1 MNAKMID
8 ALKGIRDNLSILIE
22 EMETPV
28 TAEATEVKEVKRDTP
43 ATPIN
48 EVAPATPTKSTRKE
62 REANEKLPNPN
73 DELTQEQLDG
83 LSYNNLKRLASEMG
97 ISAKGSREELT
108 QKILAYEGDV
118 PNPDAQDEDESA
130 ETKEPVEEKTPAKSP
145 RKVSKKS
152 EPVVE
157 EDDDEDEEEVDP
169 IVEKVNEAVEDMTDE
184 EIMDILADVGV
195 KAKGKR
201 QSLISAVI
209 KAVRDGKI
217 DLDDEESEDE
227 EEEEV
232 EEESETPVP
241 DEDAEYDVNDP
252 ENPDM
257 TDERKAAIEAYEAET
272 RADFE
277 DGNITRK
284 ELVEWL
290 NEFNN
295 TKDTMKK
302 KSDEEILNEY
312 IYCSCLLI
320 NDEGEMPEDEG
331 AYTVNG
337 IPYCCGHKLAF
348 NEDND
353 TYICE
358 VCGAE
363 YEAGEE

>member
-8 ALKGIRDNLSILIE
+8 AMKGIRDNLSVLIE
-22 EMETPV
+22 ELEESSKTKAEV
-28 TAEATEVKEVKRDTP
+28 TAETKAVEEVKTETP
-43 ATPIN
+43 A
-48 EVAPATPTKSTRKE
+48 KTRKE

-83 LSYNNLKRLASEMG
+83 LSYNNLKRLAKEMG
-97 ISAKGSREELT
+97 IPAVGSRDELT

-118 PNPDAQDEDESA
+118 PNPDAKDEDVESESE
-130 ETKEPVEEKTPAKSP
+130 ETVQEEAPKST

-157 EDDDEDEEEVDP
+157 DDEDEDEEEVDP
-169 IVEKVNEAVEDMTDE
+169 IVAQVNEAVEDMTDE

-217 DLDDEESEDE
+217 DLDNEESDEDE
-227 EEEEV
+227 AEDTEA
-232 EEESETPVP
+232 ES
-241 DEDAEYDVNDP
+241 EDAEYDVNDP

-257 TDERKAAIEAYEAET
+257 TDERKEAIKAYEADI
-272 RADFE
+272 RADFKNG
-277 DGNITRK
+277 DITRK
-284 ELVEWL
+284 QLIEWL
-290 NEFNN
+290 NEFHD

-302 KSDEEILNEY
+302 KSDDDILDEY

-320 NDEGEMPEDEG
+320 GDDGEMPEEEG

-337 IPYCCGHKLAF
+337 VPYCCGHELAY
-348 NEDND
+348 NEDNE

-358 VCGAE
+358 VCGGE

>member
-1 MNAKMID
+1 MNAKVIEAM
-8 ALKGIRDNLSILIE
+8 KGIRDNLTIIIE

-28 TAEATEVKEVKRDTP
+28 TAEATEVVEAKKETPVTP
-43 ATPIN
+43 ASM
-48 EVAPATPTKSTRKE
+48 VAPTAPKSRKE
-62 REANEKLPNPN
+62 REASEKLPNPN

-83 LSYNNLKRLASEMG
+83 LSYNNLKRLAKEMG
-97 ISAKGSREELT
+97 IPAVGSRDELT
-108 QKILAYEGDV
+108 QKILSYDGEV
-118 PNPDAQDEDESA
+118 PNPDAKSE
-130 ETKEPVEEKTPAKSP
+130 ETETEEPVEEKKTSRKSP
-145 RKVSKKS
+145 RKIQKS
-152 EPVVE
+152 EPEPVEE
-157 EDDDEDEEEVDP
+157 EDDDDEEEVDP

-201 QSLISAVI
+201 QALISAVI

-217 DLDDEESEDE
+217 DLDDEESEEDE
-227 EEEEV
+227 DEAETEA
-232 EEESETPVP
+232 ESEET
-241 DEDAEYDVNDP
+241 EYDVNDP

-257 TDERKAAIEAYEAET
+257 TEERRNAIKAYEADI
-272 RADFE
+272 RADFKNG
-277 DGNITRK
+277 DITRK
-284 ELVEWL
+284 QLVEWL
-290 NEFNN
+290 NEFHD

-320 NDEGEMPEDEG
+320 NDEGEMPEEEG

-337 IPYCCGHKLAF
+337 DAYCCGHALAY
-348 NEDND
+348 NEDNN

>member
-1 MNAKMID
+1 MNVKMID

-28 TAEATEVKEVKRDTP
+28 TAEATEAKEVQTETTVTPETQDATTTP
-43 ATPIN
+43 A
-48 EVAPATPTKSTRKE
+48 KSRKE

-83 LSYNNLKRLASEMG
+83 LSYNNLKRLAKEMG
-97 ISAKGSREELT
+97 IPATGAREELT

-118 PNPDAQDEDESA
+118 PNPDAKDDDES
-130 ETKEPVEEKTPAKSP
+130 ESEEPVEEKKTTRKSP
-145 RKVSKKS
+145 RKIQKS
-152 EPVVE
+152 EPEPV
-157 EDDDEDEEEVDP
+157 EDDDDDEEEDP
-169 IVEKVNEAVEDMTDE
+169 IVAKVNEAVEDMTDE

-201 QSLISAVI
+201 QALISAVI

-217 DLDDEESEDE
+217 DLDDEESDEDE
-227 EEEEV
+227 DEV
-232 EEESETPVP
+232 DTKAESEET
-241 DEDAEYDVNDP
+241 EYDVNDP

-257 TDERKAAIEAYEAET
+257 TEERKAAIKAYEADI
-272 RADFE
+272 RADFKNG
-277 DGNITRK
+277 DITRK
-284 ELVEWL
+284 QLIEWL
-290 NEFNN
+290 NEFHD

-302 KSDEEILNEY
+302 KSDEEILSEY

-320 NDEGEMPEDEG
+320 NDEGEMPEEEG

-337 IPYCCGHKLAF
+337 TPYCCGHELAY

-363 YEAGEE
+363 FEAGEE

>member
-1 MNAKMID
+1 MNAKMIE
-8 ALKGIRDNLSILIE
+8 AMKGIRDNLSILIE
-22 EMETPV
+22 EMENDSKTVNV
-28 TAEATEVKEVKRDTP
+28 TAEATETQTEEVKTETP
-43 ATPIN
+43 KT
-48 EVAPATPTKSTRKE
+48 SRKE

-83 LSYNNLKRLASEMG
+83 LSYNNLKRLAKEMG
-97 ISAKGSREELT
+97 IPAVGSREELT
-108 QKILAYEGDV
+108 QKILSYDGEV
-118 PNPDAQDEDESA
+118 PAPEA
-130 ETKEPVEEKTPAKSP
+130 EVEPETAEEPVEEKTTRKSP
-145 RKVSKKS
+145 RKIQKS
-152 EPVVE
+152 EPEPVE
-157 EDDDEDEEEVDP
+157 EDEDDDEEEVDP

-201 QSLISAVI
+201 QALISAVI

-217 DLDDEESEDE
+217 DLDDEESEDDE
-227 EEEEV
+227 DEAETEAESEEV
-232 EEESETPVP
+232 
-241 DEDAEYDVNDP
+241 EYDVNDP

-257 TDERKAAIEAYEAET
+257 TKERKAAIEAYEADI

-277 DGNITRK
+277 NGDITRK
-284 ELVEWL
+284 QLIEWL
-290 NEFNN
+290 NEFHD
-295 TKDTMKK
+295 TKDAMKK
-302 KSDEEILNEY
+302 KSDEDILNEY

-320 NDEGEMPEDEG
+320 NDEGEMPEEEG

-337 IPYCCGHKLAF
+337 IPYCCGHELAY

-363 YEAGEE
+363 FEAGEE